1 MWRHYASAIVLLLLA
16 GCATAMDVGLPDGST
31 GYSLNCSGQ
40 ANWGQTWGAC
50 MKKAAEV
57 CKGRGYDILAR
68 DQNTGRVSTI
78 TANDSGLWGSSSTVT
93 EREMIVRCK

>member
-1 MWRHYASAIVLLLLA
+1 MWRLHTALLGLLLA
-16 GCATAMDVGLPDGST
+16 GCATAMDVGLPDGSA

-40 ANWGQTWGAC
+40 ANWGATWGAC

-68 DQNTGRVSTI
+68 DQSSGRVTTL
-78 TANDSGLWGSSSTVT
+78 TANDYGLWGSSAVVT
-93 EREMIVRCK
+93 NREMIVRCK

>member
-1 MWRHYASAIVLLLLA
+1 MQRYYVGLLALGLA

-68 DQNTGRVSTI
+68 DQNSGRVTTV
-78 TANDSGLWGSSSTVT
+78 TANEYGAWGSSTMMT